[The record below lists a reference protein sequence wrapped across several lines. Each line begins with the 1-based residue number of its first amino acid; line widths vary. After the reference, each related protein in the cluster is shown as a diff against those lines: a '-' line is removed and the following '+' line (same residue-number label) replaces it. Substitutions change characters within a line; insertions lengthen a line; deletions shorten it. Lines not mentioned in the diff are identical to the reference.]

1 MPGDETQQVFAYSDS
16 DEAEERILRILR
28 GASDRSIH
36 SAELTSQIT
45 DWVSYYHLSP
55 QRCDLLRPLTPL
67 LQGSVLEVGS
77 GCGAVTRW
85 LGETA
90 RHVTAV
96 EGSTRRAEITRLRCE
111 DLPAVQVVSGN
122 LERFESEQRFDAV
135 TCIGVIE
142 YAALYFSGPEP
153 WNHMLS
159 RMARYLSPGGKLVIA
174 IENRLGLKYFA
185 GAPEDH
191 TGRAYDGLQNLYT
204 PAGVR
209 TLGRGEW
216 LELLDRN
223 GLAVQSW
230 LYPFPDYK
238 HAGVV
243 LTDAALARIPVAVA
257 DILGDSPAPT
267 QNRDYERTFSEES
280 VWPSLV
286 RNGLVPHL
294 TNSFLIVAGRQDDS
308 PHPWVPSALFYKY
321 STNRRPAYAKE
332 LRVEDRPSGL
342 AAVRRQ
348 LHPESPQ
355 DPEWRVVTSD
365 EPFLHGA
372 LYASGLITI
381 LNRAGWN
388 LAGIAAWAKRW
399 LDLLGTASR
408 PAPELPGAAALPERF
423 VDCVPFNL
431 IVEADGTLKPFDL
444 EYAAASPLPLGHVAF
459 RGIWGTLARVRT
471 CAPPDNGTTLSLCE
485 LSFEILHAA
494 GLNLDAAARAEILRR
509 EAQLRCAVLG
519 VTQVAALE
527 TILSAHL
534 RVRGSDSANGSDS
547 TLCQLFWRTAGS
559 VFQEGASASRFASLS
574 GRLQRLLLPLPA
586 AASPYLELRLDF
598 ADRPCLAQLD
608 EISLLNAS
616 GEIVWPATAEDLRLA
631 DPRNAGFLQIAGGG
645 ADHPPVLLAQN
656 NDPYC
661 FIPLTAAQGEKLQG
675 GGSLQI
681 AAVYF
686 APKEALART
695 IELLA
700 EAQTE
705 TRFVTT
711 QKHQMEEYFRQVAAG
726 QAAELLRLKTEL
738 EDKLRGAS

>member
-1 MPGDETQQVFAYSDS
+1 MPGDETQQVFPYSDS
-16 DEAEERILRILR
+16 DEAEERILRIVR

-36 SAELTSQIT
+36 SAELTAQIT

-67 LQGSVLEVGS
+67 LEGSVLEVGA
-77 GCGAVTRW
+77 GCGALTRW

-90 RHVTAV
+90 RQVTAV

-111 DLPAVQVVSGN
+111 DLPAVNVVSGN
-122 LERFESEQRFDAV
+122 LEQFETQQRFDAV

-142 YAALYFSGPEP
+142 YASLYFSGPEP
-153 WNHMLS
+153 WNHMLGK
-159 RMARYLSPGGKLVIA
+159 MAHFLSPGGTLIIA
-174 IENRLGLKYFA
+174 IENRIGLKYFA

-204 PAGVR
+204 PSGVR

-223 GLAVQSW
+223 KLAVQSW

-257 DILGDSPAPT
+257 DILGDYPAPT

-286 RNGLVPHL
+286 RNGLVPYL
-294 TNSFLIVAGRQDDS
+294 TNSFLIVAGRQDEA
-308 PHPWVPSALFYKY
+308 PHPWAPSALFYKY

-332 LRVEDRPSGL
+332 LRVEDHPSGL
-342 AAVRRQ
+342 AAIRRQ

-355 DPEWRVVTSD
+355 DPEWRVVGTD
-365 EPFLHGA
+365 GPFLHGT
-372 LYASGLITI
+372 LYASGLISI

-388 LAGIAAWAKRW
+388 PSGIADWAKRW
-399 LDLLGTASR
+399 LDLLGTESR

-471 CAPPDNGTTLSLCE
+471 CAAPDNGTTLSLCE
-485 LSFEILHAA
+485 LSFEVLHAA
-494 GLNLDAAARAEILRR
+494 GLELEAAARAEILRR

-519 VTQVAALE
+519 VSHVAALE
-527 TILSAHL
+527 AILSAHL
-534 RVRGSDSANGSDS
+534 RVRGADSGNRNDS
-547 TLCQLFWRTAGS
+547 TLCQLFWRTVGG
-559 VFQEGASASRFASLS
+559 VFQEGESASRFASLS
-574 GRLQRLLLPLPA
+574 GKEQRLLLPIPA
-586 AASPYLELRLDF
+586 TSSPYLELRLDF

-608 EISLLNAS
+608 EIRLLSAS
-616 GEIVWPATAEDLRLA
+616 GEIVWPVTAEDIRLA
-631 DPRNAGFLQIAGGG
+631 DPRNAGYLHVAGGTV
-645 ADHPPVLLAQN
+645 DRPLVFLAQH

-661 FIPLTAAQGEKLQG
+661 FIPLTAAQGAQLRG
-675 GGSLQI
+675 GGALEI

-686 APKEALART
+686 APREALART

-700 EAQTE
+700 DAQTE
-705 TRFVTT
+705 TRIITS
-711 QKHQMEEYFRQVAAG
+711 QKHQMEEHFRQIAAG
-726 QAAELLRLKTEL
+726 QAAELLRLKAEL